1 MNVWKAFEL
10 AEKVAMLKN
19 DQRIHRIGAIGIR
32 ADGVL
37 VAAPNAPAPDVTP
50 AVHAEARLSRKLDKG
65 ATVYVAR
72 VSNDRTF
79 RYKLARPCPSCQ
91 NHLRKKRVE
100 RVYYTISDNE
110 YGVME
115 FT

>member
-10 AEKVAMLKN
+10 AGKVANLKE
-19 DQRIHRIGAIGIR
+19 DQRVHRLGAVGIR
-32 ADGVL
+32 SDGVI

-65 ATVYVAR
+65 ATVYVVR
-72 VSNDRTF
+72 VSNDPVF
-79 RYKLARPCPSCQ
+79 KYKLARPCPSCQ
-91 NHLRKKRVE
+91 NHLRKRRVE
-100 RVYYTISDNE
+100 RVYYSISDTE

-115 FT
+115 L